1 MTLTA
6 KSVSCSQRSPKIMI
20 RPCFTRATKRNI
32 QTHTHTHTH
41 TDRHRHRHRHTHNET
56 HQNRRTYCASQT
68 FCKEGVA
75 RGERHIHKHT
85 HTHARKKHTQALS
98 ACRRWC
104 MPLRRE
110 TRAYRYS
117 TLQLIPADMTMEF
130 SESNSDR
137 NEKHSVN

>member
-32 QTHTHTHTH
+32 QTHTHTHRH
-41 TDRHRHRHRHTHNET
+41 RHRHRHRHTHNET

-85 HTHARKKHTQALS
+85 HTHTRKKHTQALS

-104 MPLRRE
+104 QWSFPNQIP
-110 TRAYRYS
+110 TGTKNIQS
-117 TLQLIPADMTMEF
+117 TEYNFRTNVSEF
-130 SESNSDR
+130 VKS
-137 NEKHSVN
+137 